1 MNSSEDQ
8 PDELQRIWQRDNNGR
23 NEQNHAMMIE
33 LLREKQ
39 RSFQDFVH
47 RDDYAG
53 YMIVLIFAPLT
64 AFAAWKA
71 YPLFLMQLGYLIWTA
86 LFVTGAV
93 VAWIAARKSRILLG
107 IDSSIVEYHRELQQ
121 LYERRIRFLRSIKY
135 WFSIPFI
142 IGMYLVLSPIAGRIL
157 EKPWNLFLVVGLMLL
172 FWFAVW
178 YQNDVSGVKRLEAR
192 KSEIDRL
199 LDQMNKP

>member
-8 PDELQRIWQRDNNGR
+8 PDELQRIWQRNNDGG

-39 RSFQDFVH
+39 RSFRDFVH

-64 AFAAWKA
+64 AFAARRA
-71 YPLFLMQLGYLIWTA
+71 HPLFFMQLGYLIWTV
-86 LFVTGAV
+86 LFVAGAV
-93 VAWIAARKSRILLG
+93 VAWIASRKSHILLG

-121 LYERRIRFLRSIKY
+121 LYERRIRFLKSIKY

-142 IGMYLVLSPIAGRIL
+142 TAMYLVLSPIAGRIL
-157 EKPWNLFLVVGLMLL
+157 EKPWNLFLVIGLMLL
-172 FWFAVW
+172 FWLAVW
-178 YQNDVSGVKRLEAR
+178 YQNDISRVKSMEAR

-199 LDQMNKP
+199 LNQMNQP